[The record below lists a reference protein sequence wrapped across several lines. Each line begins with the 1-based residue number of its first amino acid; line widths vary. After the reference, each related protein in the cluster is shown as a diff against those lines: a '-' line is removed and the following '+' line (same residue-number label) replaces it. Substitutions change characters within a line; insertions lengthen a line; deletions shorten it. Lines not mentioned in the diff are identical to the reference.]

1 MEMYKVNSIA
11 EFYADIYD
19 DMLNAPEIG
28 VRGLETKEIIA
39 PQILLT
45 NPKNRLAINKD
56 RRFSLKFAITE
67 ALLLFQY
74 GNEVK
79 YPARYNETMRQFS
92 DDGVTL
98 FGSYGKRI
106 ANRIPKVIDKLKAD
120 KKSRQAVLT
129 ILQKDDPFTETK
141 DIPCTLTIQFLI
153 RDDKLNMIV
162 NMRSND
168 IMWGLPYDMFMFS
181 VLQEVIAST
190 LNIELGWYLHRPA
203 SLHLY
208 KRHYKLFEEVAD
220 KFENQEIN
228 AFKHL
233 KYNTLKALSDKFI
246 EQVDANEEET
256 IVDDIFRHIK
266 L

>member
-11 EFYADIYD
+11 EFYADIYN
-19 DMLNAPEIG
+19 DMLNAPEVG
-28 VRGLETKEIIA
+28 VRGFETKEIIA
-39 PQILLT
+39 PQILLL
-45 NPKNRLAINKD
+45 NPRNRIAYNEERK
-56 RRFSLKFAITE
+56 FSTKFAITE
-67 ALLLFQY
+67 ALLLFQS

-79 YPARYNETMRQFS
+79 YPARYNETMRQFT

-98 FGSYGKRI
+98 FGSYGRRI
-106 ANRIPKVIDKLKAD
+106 ANNIPKVIDKLKAD

-129 ILQKDDPFTETK
+129 ILQKDDPFVDTK

-208 KRHYKLFEEVAD
+208 KRHYELFEKVAN
-220 KFENQEIN
+220 KFESKEVI
-228 AFKHL
+228 AFKYL
-233 KYNTLKALSDKFI
+233 KYNTIKAISDRFI
-246 EQVDANEEET
+246 EQVDNNEEET
-256 IVDDIFRHIK
+256 TVDDIFRLIK